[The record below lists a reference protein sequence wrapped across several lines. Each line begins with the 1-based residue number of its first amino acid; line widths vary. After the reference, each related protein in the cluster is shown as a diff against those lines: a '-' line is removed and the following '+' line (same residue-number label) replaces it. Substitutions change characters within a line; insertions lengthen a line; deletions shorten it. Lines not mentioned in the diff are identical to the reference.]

1 MTTYQHRHHAEDAG
15 RAKEMGASPD
25 KAAPQA
31 KTTDRNST
39 ASAIATEVNREHALA
54 TQHAERAIEHARRIG
69 LLLIEAKRALGHGK
83 FQSWLTAN
91 VSFSPRQAQRYMS
104 AAHGRPLPVR
114 KIAALPKSD
123 TVSLLTIADIP
134 MPRFKAG
141 EFLRAVAV
149 VNDGWYDEFL
159 LMPADDDRSFVAHI
173 NGPADGD
180 QLADEGAVWTWR
192 RPSVA
197 VADLPRLPLVFSFP
211 WDRAEIVERRPHPV
225 FTCNPFGEVA
235 K

>member
-1 MTTYQHRHHAEDAG
+1 MTHE
-15 RAKEMGASPD
+15 KEGAQSPD
-25 KAAPQA
+25 QAAPQA
-31 KTTDRNST
+31 ISAAEST

-114 KIAALPKSD
+114 KIAALPKCD
-123 TVSLLTIADIP
+123 TVSHLTIADIP

-149 VNDGWYDEFL
+149 VHDCWYDEFL
-159 LMPADDDRSFVAHI
+159 LMPAAADRAFVAHI
-173 NGPADGD
+173 NGPADGN
-180 QLADEGAVWTWR
+180 QLAAHGTVWTWR
-192 RPSVA
+192 RPAVD

-211 WDRAEIVERRPHPV
+211 WERAEIVERFPREPFALNV
-225 FTCNPFGEVA
+225 FEEVLGGNPGTTWTEVPL
-235 K
+235 